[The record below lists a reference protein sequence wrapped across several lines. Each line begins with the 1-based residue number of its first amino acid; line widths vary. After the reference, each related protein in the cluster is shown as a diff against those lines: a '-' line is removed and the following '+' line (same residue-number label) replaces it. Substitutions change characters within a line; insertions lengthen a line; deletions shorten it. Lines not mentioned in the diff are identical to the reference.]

1 MEVKNINDQ
10 KKFLIDFANLTQNI
24 ISSQKNF
31 TDNKNLNRI
40 LNKPYLGIP
49 LILPS
54 TIKFFSFDKKNIFR
68 VDKEIIKKK
77 LFRTYNNNYSPYKAF
92 FFF

>member
-10 KKFLIDFANLTQNI
+10 KKFLIDYANLTQNI

-31 TDNKNLNRI
+31 IDNKNLNRI

-54 TIKFFSFDKKNIFR
+54 TIKFFSFDKKIFL
-68 VDKEIIKKK
+68 KLTKK
-77 LFRTYNNNYSPYKAF
+77 
-92 FFF
+92 

>member
-10 KKFLIDFANLTQNI
+10 KKFLIDYANLTQNI

-31 TDNKNLNRI
+31 IDNKNLNRI

-49 LILPS
+49 FILPS
-54 TIKFFSFDKKNIFR
+54 NIKFF
-68 VDKEIIKKK
+68 
-77 LFRTYNNNYSPYKAF
+77 
-92 FFF
+92 